1 MTTKEGGEE
10 SPYPSDIGIRET
22 LAHEQGWWLDEIQH
36 TILCDAGIEQ
46 ALSRGG
52 CLREGGNLKGRWGVE
67 KCRGI
72 WYNIGYETYQDDVV
86 HGCGCVRGADEQ
98 RGECV

>member
-52 CLREGGNLKGRWGVE
+52 CLREGRDWKRRCGVE
-67 KCRGI
+67 SWAGI
-72 WYNIGYETYQDDVV
+72 WYNMGYEKFAGDICFGWD
-86 HGCGCVRGADEQ
+86 GRGGIRGGFCCV
-98 RGECV
+98 